1 MAVSAPS
8 PSRLVSYYNLPR
20 TGQTCKW
27 SICPINQLQC
37 LEKSSIII
45 LQMFYP
51 TFLTHS
57 PPRPRPSNFSF
68 FQCLQPLD
76 REKLKYQKWFSK
88 INLFFQDVG
97 HLFSRI
103 LFLQNICSSVQQTE
117 YGLRDVACHYIIP
130 LHRLSDPSIQT
141 QTSLY
146 PIRQGVKET
155 WPISFICRMRN
166 NISLYTTPS
175 RTFGGI
181 STNHKVL
188 PTSDKRHCF
197 SFHFSCLLALC
208 LV

>member
-1 MAVSAPS
+1 MPS

-57 PPRPRPSNFSF
+57 PLKPRPSNFSF
-68 FQCLQPLD
+68 FQCLLPLD

-97 HLFSRI
+97 HLFFSYFDKI
-103 LFLQNICSSVQQTE
+103 FVAVNTEQTE
-117 YGLRDVACHYIIP
+117 YDLRDVACHYIIP
-130 LHRLSDPSIQT
+130 LHRLSDPSIQP
-141 QTSLY
+141 QTSLS

-155 WPISFICRMRN
+155 WPISFICRMR
-166 NISLYTTPS
+166 IY
-175 RTFGGI
+175 I
-181 STNHKVL
+181 STSF
-188 PTSDKRHCF
+188 SDFLRNFYKSQ
-197 SFHFSCLLALC
+197 SFANVRQKALF
-208 LV
+208 